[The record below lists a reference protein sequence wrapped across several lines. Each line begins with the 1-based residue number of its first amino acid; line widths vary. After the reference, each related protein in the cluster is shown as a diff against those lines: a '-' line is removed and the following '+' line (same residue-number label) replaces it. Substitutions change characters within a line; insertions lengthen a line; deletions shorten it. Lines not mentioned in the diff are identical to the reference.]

1 MKDKLKK
8 IQRIGG
14 DAVLKTKLRL
24 AVWSFIFA
32 IAFGGAG
39 IIMIPMG
46 VIDTS
51 VLLLIAQ
58 LLILCGTLLGGS
70 FTFDLE
76 HKYFHADV
84 DEKEKDD
91 AEKNEDK

>member
-1 MKDKLKK
+1 MKDKLQK
-8 IQRIGG
+8 IHDFANTDKI
-14 DAVLKTKLRL
+14 LHTKLRL

-32 IAFGGAG
+32 IGFGAAG

-58 LLILCGTLLGGS
+58 LLILCGTLLGGNI
-70 FTFDLE
+70 TFDLE
-76 HKYFHADV
+76 KKYFHADAETDNNV
-84 DEKEKDD
+84 
-91 AEKNEDK
+91 EKNQDK